1 MDKKKQMNKQMDG
14 FKKQMNKQMDEFKQ
28 MDIHFFKDRL
38 LVGWTG
44 NHRRMV
50 GWIDKWMT
58 GWI

>member
-1 MDKKKQMNKQMDG
+1 
-14 FKKQMNKQMDEFKQ
+14 

-50 GWIDKWMT
+50 GWIHKWMT
-58 GWI
+58 GWIYKIDVWLDGHKKIEVWLD